1 MNRQA
6 KIRGT
11 DRWMDMGAV
20 SIENAAADFAER
32 QNLTADTLFVTVRDD
47 DDLVEHELTVEAFRA
62 FRVTGLRGGE

>member
-1 MNRQA
+1 
-6 KIRGT
+6 
-11 DRWMDMGAV
+11 MDMGAV